1 MSNILL
7 LVESET
13 LSTYRVYRVLKEEL
27 NFQLTLHEKEKE
39 KEKEKETKCCV
50 RVDWQKS
57 SGFSIL
63 SSSKKETLSSRHV
76 K

>member
-1 MSNILL
+1 MSNIPL

-27 NFQLTLHEKEKE
+27 NFQLTLHE

>member
-1 MSNILL
+1 MSNIPL

-27 NFQLTLHEKEKE
+27 NFQLTLHEKE